1 MSSDPVT
8 PPATK
13 DKREKLIAKKTQLV
27 LNLADFEKVIPGS
40 TKKRKD
46 VNPAAYAE
54 LKREIDQ
61 INTEVRA
68 LGGKRRTRRRHKKTQ
83 KRKQHRKTSHRRK

>member
-8 PPATK
+8 PLATK
-13 DKREKLIAKKTQLV
+13 NKREQLIAKKTQLL
-27 LNLADFEKVIPGS
+27 LNLVDFEKEIPGS

-46 VNPAAYAE
+46 VNPIGYAE
-54 LKREIDQ
+54 LKREIEN
-61 INTEVRA
+61 ITEQVRA

-83 KRKQHRKTSHRRK
+83 KRKHHRKTSHRRK